1 MRMVLA
7 QSSWLFCE
15 ECGRKL
21 PIDNNVYRCPSCSG
35 ILQIGHD
42 YSKAHEIVSRKLFQ
56 SRSQFSMW
64 RYQELLPVASNNV
77 VSLGEGFTPLIL
89 ANRLGKNL
97 GMRHLFLKLEYVCPT
112 GSFKDRGSS
121 LLLSKAREVK
131 AATVAID
138 SSGNAAAS
146 LAAYSAKAGIPCY
159 VFAPAY
165 ASIGK
170 LTQAIANGAN
180 VVKVEGT
187 RRDTFEAA
195 NMAIVKY
202 GWYYCGFQVNPFAS
216 EGSKTIGYEVCEQ
229 NGWQP
234 LDHLVF
240 PVGTGSGLIGC
251 WKGLKESHELGLVE
265 STPSMV
271 CVQPE
276 GCSPIAKAFKQGREI
291 TPVERAQTIAEGLMI
306 AQPLKGKSVLSAL
319 KESHGLAET
328 VSDEEI
334 MSAAKLLAKLEG
346 VFVEPSSAA
355 SVAGIIKLV
364 AMGKIGRDQKV
375 ACVLTGSGLKTLETY
390 SGAFPEPL
398 TIKPTQEEI
407 EKIATES

>member
-1 MRMVLA
+1 MASA
-7 QSSWLFCE
+7 QSAWLSCD

-21 PIDNNVYRCPSCSG
+21 PIDSKVYRCPSCSG
-35 ILQIGHD
+35 LLQVGYD
-42 YSKAHEIVSRKLFQ
+42 YSKIHEAVSRKLFQ

-77 VSLGEGFTPLIL
+77 VSLGEGFTPLL
-89 ANRLGKNL
+89 PADRLGQSL
-97 GMRHLFLKLEYVCPT
+97 GMQQLFFKLEYTCPT

-146 LAAYSAKAGIPCY
+146 LAAYSAKAGVPCY

-170 LTQAIANGAN
+170 LTQAIANGAK

-195 NMAIVKY
+195 KMAIAKH

-216 EGSKTIGYEVCEQ
+216 EGSKTIGYEICEQ
-229 NGWQP
+229 GAWEP
-234 LDHLVF
+234 PDYLVF

-251 WKGLKESHELGLVE
+251 WKGLKEFRQLGLVE
-265 STPSMV
+265 RLPSMV
-271 CVQPE
+271 CIQPD
-276 GCSPIAKAFKQGREI
+276 GCSPIAQAFKHRKDI
-291 TPVERAQTIAEGLMI
+291 APVEKAQTIAEGLMI
-306 AQPLKGKSVLSAL
+306 SQPLKGKSVLTAL
-319 KESHGLAET
+319 AESHGLAET

-334 MSAAKLLAKLEG
+334 MSAAKQLAKSEG

-355 SVAGIIKLV
+355 SVAGMIKL
-364 AMGKIGRDQKV
+364 AAHGKIGLDQKV
-375 ACVLTGSGLKTLETY
+375 VCILTGSGLKTLETY

-398 TIKPTQEEI
+398 TIRPTSSDI
-407 EKIATES
+407 DRITVGT